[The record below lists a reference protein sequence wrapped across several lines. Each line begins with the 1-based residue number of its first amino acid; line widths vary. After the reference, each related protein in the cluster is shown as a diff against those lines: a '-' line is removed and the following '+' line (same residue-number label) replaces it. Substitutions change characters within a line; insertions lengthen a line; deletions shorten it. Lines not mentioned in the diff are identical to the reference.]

1 MNAHPNV
8 APIVSAPLL
17 RVRDL
22 AISFALREGPVH
34 AVRGISF
41 DIAAGDV
48 LALVGESGSGKSVT
62 ALALLGLIQ
71 PPGRIIGGTME
82 WKGRSFSAA
91 DAGSLAALRGRGIGI
106 VFQDPMISLN
116 PLLTVGFQISETVRK
131 HLALTRRQAQ
141 ARTADL
147 LSLVGIS
154 NPRERMGQFPWQLS
168 GGMRQRVMIAMALSG
183 EPELLIA
190 DEPTTALDVTIQ
202 RQVIDLL
209 RDLQDRLSLAVL
221 FISHDLGVVSAISKR
236 MAVMYA
242 GRIVEIGTTASLFRN
257 PSHPYLAALLR
268 STPRIESATGVL
280 VSIPGTPPNMRR
292 LVRGCAFAD
301 RCPEVF
307 APCHVEDPLLIAS
320 QRTAYAV
327 ACLARA
333 QRGAA

>member
-1 MNAHPNV
+1 
-8 APIVSAPLL
+8 
-17 RVRDL
+17 
-22 AISFALREGPVH
+22 
-34 AVRGISF
+34 
-41 DIAAGDV
+41 
-48 LALVGESGSGKSVT
+48 
-62 ALALLGLIQ
+62 
-71 PPGRIIGGTME
+71 
-82 WKGRSFSAA
+82 
-91 DAGSLAALRGRGIGI
+91 
-106 VFQDPMISLN
+106 
-116 PLLTVGFQISETVRK
+116 
-131 HLALTRRQAQ
+131 
-141 ARTADL
+141 
-147 LSLVGIS
+147 
-154 NPRERMGQFPWQLS
+154 MGQFPWQLS

-268 STPRIESATGVL
+268 STPRIESAAGVL
-280 VSIPGTPPNMRR
+280 VSIPGSPPNMRR

>member
-8 APIVSAPLL
+8 MPVVSAPLL

-22 AISFALREGPVH
+22 TISFALREGPVH

-62 ALALLGLIQ
+62 ALSLLGLIH
-71 PPGRIIGGTME
+71 PPGRILGGTME
-82 WKGRSFSAA
+82 WKGRSLSAA
-91 DAGSLAALRGRGIGI
+91 DASSLAALRGRRIGI

-141 ARTADL
+141 ARTAEL

-154 NPRERMGQFPWQLS
+154 NPCERMGQFPWQLS

-209 RDLQDRLSLAVL
+209 RDLQNKLSLAVL
-221 FISHDLGVVSAISKR
+221 FISHDLGVVAAISKR

-242 GRIVEIGTTASLFRN
+242 GRIVEIGTTASLFKN
-257 PSHPYLAALLR
+257 PGHPYLAALLR
-268 STPRIESATGVL
+268 STPRIESAASVL
-280 VSIPGTPPNMRR
+280 VSIPGSPPNMRR
-292 LVRGCAFAD
+292 LIPGCAFAS

-307 APCHVEDPLLIAS
+307 APCHVEDPPLIAS
-320 QRTAYAV
+320 RRTAYAV